1 MKNKYY
7 LRTED
12 FINNKNSTLVVE
24 LSKELKEFLIRR
36 PARSFSTYAEIKIF
50 TSAYLH
56 MTNSLAVYIG
66 PDSFSDNEPEEVID
80 LWGLSFCQISN
91 YEKIFRKD
99 TSFLEGLSAKQKQS
113 ISSELNETTNIIDV
127 AVFFLLEKSG
137 QNEMVSQIE
146 DDLTQKLAKTHHKLT
161 WKEYTLWWNLNH
173 SPKEGYLPYDPK
185 ETNPYMD
192 RIPKKVP
199 KNFEKMVFF
208 DPFEMKFLPKNII
221 SDVEGS
227 RFIYNESLFN
237 VTTFYLKKSLK
248 PSHGRILINKI
259 PGINSFQKRKLIKLT
274 QTALICGTTGIP
286 LLSTDKGVTPLCNP
300 KANTYELMQGTK
312 LCSKFEEIPNRNT
325 VELKGAW
332 MSVHLQNNV
341 VSHFFF
347 EVLKKVLYAARVMKF
362 GLLITGVKPAAHIL
376 EFFTVDSELKDR
388 ITEIK
393 ICDPDLIYKPQSA
406 ILAFEYHREFRPE
419 DLLNFQWFG
428 ESIIARSKEEKS
440 FGKKIYISRRDS
452 PASRIIINENYLIS
466 KLKKSGFQILRFD
479 QLSLVQKLTAIK
491 NADEIVTAAG
501 SGYLFRNLVATNN
514 KVKVITSDTYV
525 WNDYSICATGTGVR
539 NEIFIIF
546 EKEMSLASNY
556 YASCRN
562 HASIKITQDFF
573 KKHEDIKWGEKNVLW
588 AFDSIS
594 SSMTSASN

>member
-1 MKNKYY
+1 M
-7 LRTED
+7 
-12 FINNKNSTLVVE
+12 
-24 LSKELKEFLIRR
+24 
-36 PARSFSTYAEIKIF
+36 AE
-50 TSAYLH
+50 
-56 MTNSLAVYIG
+56 
-66 PDSFSDNEPEEVID
+66 
-80 LWGLSFCQISN
+80 
-91 YEKIFRKD
+91 R
-99 TSFLEGLSAKQKQS
+99 
-113 ISSELNETTNIIDV
+113 
-127 AVFFLLEKSG
+127 
-137 QNEMVSQIE
+137 
-146 DDLTQKLAKTHHKLT
+146 
-161 WKEYTLWWNLNH
+161 NLNNV
-173 SPKEGYLPYDPK
+173 G
-185 ETNPYMD
+185 D
-192 RIPKKVP
+192 RTKSSSNLNKII
-199 KNFEKMVFF
+199 FF
-208 DPFEMKFLPKNII
+208 DPFTQMFKCSVVASNVNETEFTYKRNTIQIPT
-221 SDVEGS
+221 
-227 RFIYNESLFN
+227 IYY
-237 VTTFYLKKSLK
+237 TTSEK
-248 PSHGRILINKI
+248 PTCGRTLLIQTS
-259 PGINSFQKRKLIKLT
+259 GIQRFQKRKLVRLKEKV
-274 QTALICGTTGIP
+274 LICGTTGLP
-286 LLSTDKGVTPLCNP
+286 LLEEKKDAVPLCKVTTN
-300 KANTYELMQGTK
+300 AYENMLGVKFCTK
-312 LCSKFEEIPNRNT
+312 LEEAPNRKIKIIN
-325 VELKGAW
+325 GSW
-332 MSVHLQNNV
+332 MSVHLHNNV

-525 WNDYSICATGTGVR
+525 WNDYSICARGVGVR

-546 EKEMSLASNY
+546 EKEMSLASNFY
-556 YASCRN
+556 NSCRN
-562 HASIKITQDFF
+562 HASIQISKDFF
-573 KKHEDIKWGEKNVLW
+573 KEDKDIVWGENDVTW
-588 AFDSIS
+588 EFDEGKLTRYPI
-594 SSMTSASN
+594 

>member
-1 MKNKYY
+1 MLQRFKIP
-7 LRTED
+7 
-12 FINNKNSTLVVE
+12 FNNPFDVKFNIGEVASNTDESAFTYKRNTIQIPTLYFTTSEKPTRGNTLVTQVP
-24 LSKELKEFLIRR
+24 LIR
-36 PARSFSTYAEIKIF
+36 E
-50 TSAYLH
+50 
-56 MTNSLAVYIG
+56 
-66 PDSFSDNEPEEVID
+66 
-80 LWGLSFCQISN
+80 
-91 YEKIFRKD
+91 
-99 TSFLEGLSAKQKQS
+99 
-113 ISSELNETTNIIDV
+113 
-127 AVFFLLEKSG
+127 
-137 QNEMVSQIE
+137 
-146 DDLTQKLAKTHHKLT
+146 
-161 WKEYTLWWNLNH
+161 
-173 SPKEGYLPYDPK
+173 
-185 ETNPYMD
+185 
-192 RIPKKVP
+192 
-199 KNFEKMVFF
+199 
-208 DPFEMKFLPKNII
+208 
-221 SDVEGS
+221 
-227 RFIYNESLFN
+227 
-237 VTTFYLKKSLK
+237 
-248 PSHGRILINKI
+248 
-259 PGINSFQKRKLIKLT
+259 FQKRKLVKLIEKV
-274 QTALICGTTGIP
+274 LICGTTGLP
-286 LLSTDKGVTPLCNP
+286 LLELENKKSKILLCDPRANSNEFMLGVKFC
-300 KANTYELMQGTK
+300 TK
-312 LCSKFEEIPNRNT
+312 LEEAPNRKIKIIN
-325 VELKGAW
+325 GSW
-332 MSVHLQNNV
+332 MSVHLHNNV

-525 WNDYSICATGTGVR
+525 WNDYSICARGVGVR

-546 EKEMSLASNY
+546 EKEMSLASNFY
-556 YASCRN
+556 PSCRN
-562 HASIKITQDFF
+562 HASIQISKDFF
-573 KKHEDIKWGEKNVLW
+573 KEDKDIVWGENDVTWEFDKSELTRCNVPKKSFIHLK
-588 AFDSIS
+588 
-594 SSMTSASN
+594 